1 MYELTDIVI
10 ENIRKE
16 LIRDFSK
23 LKSLLSYDELN
34 VMSATKD
41 VYSKIDLYVRQ
52 MFLQLMQ
59 AVYKKVTKRTCPYN
73 YAWLESFLLEY
84 DEVSKYVYAN
94 EFERKRDRLAEALI
108 ASTKKNEEIDA
119 ALRYL
124 SFMLT
129 AYAVRVTDQ
138 VVLTAYRDMGI
149 DAVRWKAEKDNKTC
163 TICKHRNGH
172 IYDIEQI
179 PPKPHLNCRCEY
191 EEVCYGVT
199 PESYRRNRKNIKK
212 R

>member
-1 MYELTDIVI
+1 MYELTDIAI

-34 VMSATKD
+34 VMSATKA

-108 ASTKKNEEIDA
+108 ASPKKNEEIDA

-172 IYDIEQI
+172 IYDIEQV

-191 EEVCYGVT
+191 EEV
-199 PESYRRNRKNIKK
+199 
-212 R
+212 

>member
-1 MYELTDIVI
+1 MYELTDIAI

-34 VMSATKD
+34 VMSATKA

-108 ASTKKNEEIDA
+108 ASSKKNEEIDA

-191 EEVCYGVT
+191 EEV
-199 PESYRRNRKNIKK
+199 
-212 R
+212 

>member
-172 IYDIEQI
+172 IYDIEQV

-191 EEVCYGVT
+191 EEV
-199 PESYRRNRKNIKK
+199 
-212 R
+212 

>member
-1 MYELTDIVI
+1 MYELTDIVV

-34 VMSATKD
+34 VMSATKA

-59 AVYKKVTKRTCPYN
+59 AVYKKLTKRTCPYN
-73 YAWLESFLLEY
+73 YAWLENFLLEY

-108 ASTKKNEEIDA
+108 ASPKKNEEIDV

-129 AYAVRVTDQ
+129 AYAIRVTDQ
-138 VVLTAYRDMGI
+138 VVLMAYRDMGI

-172 IYDIEQI
+172 IYDIEQV

-191 EEVCYGVT
+191 EEV
-199 PESYRRNRKNIKK
+199 
-212 R
+212 

>member
-1 MYELTDIVI
+1 MYELTDIAI

-34 VMSATKD
+34 VMSATKA

-108 ASTKKNEEIDA
+108 ASPKKNEKIDV

-138 VVLTAYRDMGI
+138 VVLMAYRDMGI

-172 IYDIEQI
+172 IYDIEQV

-191 EEVCYGVT
+191 EEV
-199 PESYRRNRKNIKK
+199 
-212 R
+212 

>member
-23 LKSLLSYDELN
+23 LKGLLSYDELN
-34 VMSATKD
+34 VMSATKA

-59 AVYKKVTKRTCPYN
+59 VVYKKVTKRTCPYN

-108 ASTKKNEEIDA
+108 ASPKKNEEIDA

-138 VVLTAYRDMGI
+138 VVLMAYRDIGI

-172 IYDIEQI
+172 IYDIEQV

-191 EEVCYGVT
+191 EEV
-199 PESYRRNRKNIKK
+199 
-212 R
+212 

>member
-108 ASTKKNEEIDA
+108 ASPKKNEEIDA

-138 VVLTAYRDMGI
+138 VVLMAYRDMGI

-172 IYDIEQI
+172 IYDIEQV

-191 EEVCYGVT
+191 EEV
-199 PESYRRNRKNIKK
+199 
-212 R
+212 

>member
-16 LIRDFSK
+16 LIRNFSK

-94 EFERKRDRLAEALI
+94 EFERKRDRLAEALV

-138 VVLTAYRDMGI
+138 VVLMAYRDIGI

-172 IYDIEQI
+172 IYDIEQV

-191 EEVCYGVT
+191 EEV
-199 PESYRRNRKNIKK
+199 
-212 R
+212 

>member
-1 MYELTDIVI
+1 MYELTDIAI

-34 VMSATKD
+34 VMSATKA

-108 ASTKKNEEIDA
+108 ASPKKNEEIDA

-138 VVLTAYRDMGI
+138 VVLMAYRDIGI

-172 IYDIEQI
+172 IYDIEQV

-191 EEVCYGVT
+191 EEV
-199 PESYRRNRKNIKK
+199 
-212 R
+212 

>member
-34 VMSATKD
+34 VMSATKA

-138 VVLTAYRDMGI
+138 VVLMAYRDMGI

-172 IYDIEQI
+172 IYDIEQV

-191 EEVCYGVT
+191 EEV
-199 PESYRRNRKNIKK
+199 
-212 R
+212 

>member
-34 VMSATKD
+34 VMSATKA

-149 DAVRWKAEKDNKTC
+149 NAVRWKAEKDNKTC

-172 IYDIEQI
+172 IYDIEQV

-191 EEVCYGVT
+191 EEV
-199 PESYRRNRKNIKK
+199 
-212 R
+212 

>member
-1 MYELTDIVI
+1 MYELTDIVV

-34 VMSATKD
+34 VMSATKA

-108 ASTKKNEEIDA
+108 ASSKKNEEIDA

-172 IYDIEQI
+172 IYDIEQV

-191 EEVCYGVT
+191 EEV
-199 PESYRRNRKNIKK
+199 
-212 R
+212 

>member
-1 MYELTDIVI
+1 MYELTDIAI

-34 VMSATKD
+34 VMSATKA

-108 ASTKKNEEIDA
+108 ASPKKNEEIDA

-138 VVLTAYRDMGI
+138 VVLMAYRDMGI

-172 IYDIEQI
+172 IYDIEQV

-191 EEVCYGVT
+191 EEV
-199 PESYRRNRKNIKK
+199 
-212 R
+212 

>member
-34 VMSATKD
+34 VMSATKA

-108 ASTKKNEEIDA
+108 ASPKKNEEIDA

-163 TICKHRNGH
+163 TICKYRNGH
-172 IYDIEQI
+172 IYDIEQV

-191 EEVCYGVT
+191 EEV
-199 PESYRRNRKNIKK
+199 
-212 R
+212 

>member
-34 VMSATKD
+34 VMSATKA

-94 EFERKRDRLAEALI
+94 EFERKRDRLAEALV

-138 VVLTAYRDMGI
+138 VVLMAYRDMGI

-172 IYDIEQI
+172 IYDIEQV

-191 EEVCYGVT
+191 EEV
-199 PESYRRNRKNIKK
+199 
-212 R
+212 

>member
-1 MYELTDIVI
+1 MYELTDIAI

-34 VMSATKD
+34 VMSATKA

-94 EFERKRDRLAEALI
+94 EFERKRDRLVEALI
-108 ASTKKNEEIDA
+108 ASPKKNEEIDA

-138 VVLTAYRDMGI
+138 VVLMAYRDIGI
-149 DAVRWKAEKDNKTC
+149 GAVRWKSEKDNKTC

-172 IYDIEQI
+172 IYDIEQV

-191 EEVCYGVT
+191 EEV
-199 PESYRRNRKNIKK
+199 
-212 R
+212 

>member
-73 YAWLESFLLEY
+73 YAWLENFLLEY

-108 ASTKKNEEIDA
+108 ASSKKNEEIDA

-138 VVLTAYRDMGI
+138 VVLMAYRDMGI

-172 IYDIEQI
+172 IYDIEQV

-191 EEVCYGVT
+191 EEV
-199 PESYRRNRKNIKK
+199 
-212 R
+212 

>member
-34 VMSATKD
+34 VMSATKA

-108 ASTKKNEEIDA
+108 ASPKKNEEIDA

-163 TICKHRNGH
+163 TICKHRKGH

-191 EEVCYGVT
+191 EEV
-199 PESYRRNRKNIKK
+199 
-212 R
+212 

>member
-16 LIRDFSK
+16 LIRYFSK

-34 VMSATKD
+34 VMSATKA

-108 ASTKKNEEIDA
+108 ASPKKNEEIDA

-172 IYDIEQI
+172 IYDIEQV

-191 EEVCYGVT
+191 EEV
-199 PESYRRNRKNIKK
+199 
-212 R
+212 

>member
-73 YAWLESFLLEY
+73 YAWLENFLLEY

-108 ASTKKNEEIDA
+108 ASPKKNEEIDA

-138 VVLTAYRDMGI
+138 VVLMAYRDMGI
-149 DAVRWKAEKDNKTC
+149 DAVRWKAKKDNKTC

-172 IYDIEQI
+172 IYDIEQV

-191 EEVCYGVT
+191 EEV
-199 PESYRRNRKNIKK
+199 
-212 R
+212 

>member
-34 VMSATKD
+34 VMSATKA

-108 ASTKKNEEIDA
+108 ASPNKNEEIDA

-172 IYDIEQI
+172 IYDIEQV

-191 EEVCYGVT
+191 EEV
-199 PESYRRNRKNIKK
+199 
-212 R
+212 

>member
-34 VMSATKD
+34 VMSATKA

-59 AVYKKVTKRTCPYN
+59 TVYKKVTKRTCPYN

-108 ASTKKNEEIDA
+108 ASPKKNEEIDA

-138 VVLTAYRDMGI
+138 VVLMAYRDMGI

-172 IYDIEQI
+172 IYDIEQV

-191 EEVCYGVT
+191 EEV
-199 PESYRRNRKNIKK
+199 
-212 R
+212 

>member
-73 YAWLESFLLEY
+73 YAWLENFLLEY

-138 VVLTAYRDMGI
+138 VVLTAYRDIGI

-172 IYDIEQI
+172 IYDIEQV

-191 EEVCYGVT
+191 EEV
-199 PESYRRNRKNIKK
+199 
-212 R
+212 

>member
-73 YAWLESFLLEY
+73 YAWIESFLLEY

-108 ASTKKNEEIDA
+108 ASPKKNEEIDI

-138 VVLTAYRDMGI
+138 VVLMAYRDMGI

-172 IYDIEQI
+172 IYDIEQV

-191 EEVCYGVT
+191 EEV
-199 PESYRRNRKNIKK
+199 
-212 R
+212 

>member
-34 VMSATKD
+34 VMSATKA

-59 AVYKKVTKRTCPYN
+59 AVYKKITKRTCPYN

-108 ASTKKNEEIDA
+108 ASSKKNEEIDA

-138 VVLTAYRDMGI
+138 VVLMAYRDMGI

-172 IYDIEQI
+172 IYDIEQV

-191 EEVCYGVT
+191 EEV
-199 PESYRRNRKNIKK
+199 
-212 R
+212 

>member
-1 MYELTDIVI
+1 MYELTDIVV

-73 YAWLESFLLEY
+73 YAWLENFLLEY

-108 ASTKKNEEIDA
+108 ASSKKNEEIDA

-138 VVLTAYRDMGI
+138 VVLMAYRDMGI

-172 IYDIEQI
+172 IYDIEQV

-191 EEVCYGVT
+191 EEV
-199 PESYRRNRKNIKK
+199 
-212 R
+212 

>member
-34 VMSATKD
+34 VMSATKA

-108 ASTKKNEEIDA
+108 ASPKKNEEIDA

-138 VVLTAYRDMGI
+138 VVLTAYRDLGI

-172 IYDIEQI
+172 IYDIEQV

-191 EEVCYGVT
+191 EEV
-199 PESYRRNRKNIKK
+199 
-212 R
+212 

>member
-16 LIRDFSK
+16 LIRDCSK

-34 VMSATKD
+34 VMSATKA

-84 DEVSKYVYAN
+84 DDVS
-94 EFERKRDRLAEALI
+94 
-108 ASTKKNEEIDA
+108 
-119 ALRYL
+119 
-124 SFMLT
+124 
-129 AYAVRVTDQ
+129 
-138 VVLTAYRDMGI
+138 
-149 DAVRWKAEKDNKTC
+149 
-163 TICKHRNGH
+163 
-172 IYDIEQI
+172 
-179 PPKPHLNCRCEY
+179 
-191 EEVCYGVT
+191 
-199 PESYRRNRKNIKK
+199 
-212 R
+212 

>member
-34 VMSATKD
+34 VMSATKA

-108 ASTKKNEEIDA
+108 ASPKKNEEIDA

-191 EEVCYGVT
+191 EEV
-199 PESYRRNRKNIKK
+199 
-212 R
+212 

>member
-1 MYELTDIVI
+1 
-10 ENIRKE
+10 
-16 LIRDFSK
+16 
-23 LKSLLSYDELN
+23 
-34 VMSATKD
+34 
-41 VYSKIDLYVRQ
+41 
-52 MFLQLMQ
+52 MQ

-108 ASTKKNEEIDA
+108 ASPKKNEEIDA

-129 AYAVRVTDQ
+129 AFAVRVTDQ

-172 IYDIEQI
+172 IYDIEQV

-191 EEVCYGVT
+191 EEV
-199 PESYRRNRKNIKK
+199 
-212 R
+212 

>member
-73 YAWLESFLLEY
+73 YAWIESFLLEY

-108 ASTKKNEEIDA
+108 ASPKKNEEIDV

-124 SFMLT
+124 SFMLA

-172 IYDIEQI
+172 IYDIEQV

-191 EEVCYGVT
+191 EEV
-199 PESYRRNRKNIKK
+199 
-212 R
+212 

>member
-1 MYELTDIVI
+1 MYELTDIAI

-108 ASTKKNEEIDA
+108 ASPKKNEEIDA

-149 DAVRWKAEKDNKTC
+149 DAVRWKAEKDSKTC

-172 IYDIEQI
+172 IYDIEQV

-191 EEVCYGVT
+191 EEV
-199 PESYRRNRKNIKK
+199 
-212 R
+212 

>member
-34 VMSATKD
+34 VMSATKA

-108 ASTKKNEEIDA
+108 AGPKKNEEIDA

-172 IYDIEQI
+172 IYDIEQV

-191 EEVCYGVT
+191 EEV
-199 PESYRRNRKNIKK
+199 
-212 R
+212 

>member
-1 MYELTDIVI
+1 MYELTDIAI

-34 VMSATKD
+34 VMSATKA

-108 ASTKKNEEIDA
+108 ASSKKNEEIDA

-172 IYDIEQI
+172 IYDIEQV

-191 EEVCYGVT
+191 EEV
-199 PESYRRNRKNIKK
+199 
-212 R
+212 

>member
-34 VMSATKD
+34 VMSATKA

-108 ASTKKNEEIDA
+108 ASPKKNEEIDA

-138 VVLTAYRDMGI
+138 VVLTDYRDMGI

-172 IYDIEQI
+172 IYDIEQV

-191 EEVCYGVT
+191 EEV
-199 PESYRRNRKNIKK
+199 
-212 R
+212 

>member
-1 MYELTDIVI
+1 MYELTDIAI

-108 ASTKKNEEIDA
+108 ASPKKNEEIDA

-124 SFMLT
+124 SFMLA

-138 VVLTAYRDMGI
+138 VVLMAYRDMGI
-149 DAVRWKAEKDNKTC
+149 DTVRWKAEKDNKTC

-172 IYDIEQI
+172 IYDIEQV

-191 EEVCYGVT
+191 EEV
-199 PESYRRNRKNIKK
+199 
-212 R
+212 

>member
-108 ASTKKNEEIDA
+108 ASPKKNEEIDA

-191 EEVCYGVT
+191 EEV
-199 PESYRRNRKNIKK
+199 
-212 R
+212 

>member
-34 VMSATKD
+34 VMSATKA

-59 AVYKKVTKRTCPYN
+59 AVYKKVTKRICPYN

-108 ASTKKNEEIDA
+108 ASPKKNEEIDA

-172 IYDIEQI
+172 IYDIEQV

-191 EEVCYGVT
+191 EEV
-199 PESYRRNRKNIKK
+199 
-212 R
+212 

>member
-108 ASTKKNEEIDA
+108 ASPKRNEEIDA

-138 VVLTAYRDMGI
+138 VVLMAYRDMGM

-191 EEVCYGVT
+191 EEV
-199 PESYRRNRKNIKK
+199 
-212 R
+212 

>member
-1 MYELTDIVI
+1 MYELTDIAI

-34 VMSATKD
+34 VMSATKA

-94 EFERKRDRLAEALI
+94 EFDRKRDRLAEALI
-108 ASTKKNEEIDA
+108 ASPKKNEEIDA

-138 VVLTAYRDMGI
+138 VVLMAYRDIGI

-172 IYDIEQI
+172 IYDIEQV

-191 EEVCYGVT
+191 EEV
-199 PESYRRNRKNIKK
+199 
-212 R
+212 